1 MKSPDVIVMKSV
13 ASDRRYLAENLA
25 ILDPNQTRAGVR
37 YRSVWLAPDLR
48 KHPATLRG
56 RAGLVVFFD
65 WETGLFEAVRE
76 VEIGDVAES
85 GGSVRLALG
94 CGRFVR
100 VSEAL
105 TRDHI
110 PRLSQEGFDEKVP
123 EPADRKG
130 RHAFVYAV
138 PPEWKR
144 QIETLSSREDAASWL
159 DLLRSLVAPTGSPYR
174 SCRIVFLSSG
184 DERKE
189 LSPSARAPVWRQ
201 PGQLPVRIYAIDGSQ
216 PSSGT
221 VTVRVL
227 GYVGQRMYWSTEVCV
242 SPAEPGKVLVP
253 RPDPAAAGAGPTV
266 RLEAFPLDYG
276 SAAGTPVKTES
287 VSALE
292 MQLEVGGDPAVDS
305 PAPMESWTRALEHID
320 PASDGQR
327 ETCRQLLRGI
337 RSHGVLETGLVDR
350 LLDWQMPADA
360 MALLR
365 ERPELLRR
373 AGHRQLATWLRRMTA
388 APIEARRDLA
398 RHAIGRI
405 AAYVS
410 ADELLDGL
418 ISFLEAQA
426 TSEDFWA
433 CLPLHE
439 LWLAADCRVDNVP
452 LVQALLSADDLR
464 ERFGK
469 LLEGHAQSSN
479 RHEARSIVQF
489 ASAFLGNERGQE
501 LALQF
506 LRDGRPGLEWSQLVE
521 GAGPALIREVLG
533 EVEFD
538 ARAYRAL
545 SGWYWSNVEK
555 AARRV
560 PGLRADLA
568 LWLLEAAETIS
579 TADRAKCL
587 GEVARI
593 AIEEKDWAL
602 LLALGRRLPELE
614 PGWRSAVED
623 ALESEGQT
631 PLSDLE
637 ERLLSR
643 LKGRRLL
650 LLGCQTAPPFALKLK
665 DAFQVSVECKP
676 KEKSSAFDQKD
687 IPTEID
693 YCIVMKWAGHDAFN
707 CARSRLGQDRV
718 VFVGR
723 PGFQTLSREL
733 KRWARTLPDR
743 DEG

>member
-48 KHPATLRG
+48 KRPGTLRG
-56 RAGLVVFFD
+56 RVGLVVFFD

-76 VEIGDVAES
+76 VEISDVAEN
-85 GGSVRLALG
+85 GEFVRLALG

-100 VSEAL
+100 VSEPL

-110 PRLSQEGFDEKVP
+110 PRLSEEGFDEKVP
-123 EPADRKG
+123 APADRKG

-144 QIETLSSREDAASWL
+144 QIESLTSREDAASWL
-159 DLLRSLVAPTGSPYR
+159 ELLRSLVAPKGSPYR

-184 DERKE
+184 EERKE
-189 LSPSARAPVWRQ
+189 LSLTARTPVWRQ
-201 PGQLPVRIYAIDGSQ
+201 PGQLPVRIHAIDGSQ
-216 PSSGT
+216 PASGT
-221 VTVRVL
+221 VPVRIL
-227 GYVGQRMYWSTEVCV
+227 GYVGQRMYWSTEVSV
-242 SPAEPGKVLVP
+242 SPAKAGRVLVP
-253 RPDPAAAGAGPTV
+253 RPDPDTAGGRPTV
-266 RLEAFPLDYG
+266 RLEAFPLGYG
-276 SAAGTPVKTES
+276 SATGSLATTDS

-292 MQLEVGGDPAVDS
+292 MLLEVGGDPAVETS
-305 PAPMESWTRALEHID
+305 APLESWTRALEHVD

-365 ERPELLRR
+365 DRPELLRR

-439 LWLAADCRVDNVP
+439 LWLTAECRVDNVP
-452 LVQALLSADDLR
+452 LVQALLNADDPR

-469 LLEGHAQSSN
+469 LLERHAHSSK

-521 GAGPALIREVLG
+521 GAGPALIRELLG

-538 ARAYRAL
+538 ARAYKAL
-545 SGWYWSNVEK
+545 SDWYSRHVEG

-568 LWLLEAAETIS
+568 LWLLEAAEKIS
-579 TADRAKCL
+579 TADTAKWL
-587 GEVARI
+587 EEVARI

-602 LLALGRRLPELE
+602 LLALGQRLPEL
-614 PGWRSAVED
+614 PAGWRSAVED

-650 LLGCQTAPPFALKLK
+650 LLGCQTPPPFVSKLK
-665 DAFQVSVECKP
+665 TSFQVTVVCKT
-676 KEKSSAFDQKD
+676 KGKDSEFDQKD
-687 IPTEID
+687 IPTEVD
-693 YCIVMKWAGHDAFN
+693 YCIVLKWAGHNASA
-707 CARSRLGQDRV
+707 CARSRLGPDRV

-723 PGFQTLSREL
+723 PGFRTLSHEL
-733 KRWARTLPDR
+733 KRWARTLPDP
-743 DEG
+743 DEK

>member
-37 YRSVWLAPDLR
+37 YRPVWLAPDLR

-76 VEIGDVAES
+76 VEVADVAES

-100 VSEAL
+100 VSEPL

-130 RHAFVYAV
+130 RHAFVYTV

-144 QIETLSSREDAASWL
+144 QIESLSSREDAASWL
-159 DLLRSLVAPTGSPYR
+159 ELLRSLVAPTGSPYR

-201 PGQLPVRIYAIDGSQ
+201 PGQLPIRVYAIDGSQ
-216 PSSGT
+216 PTSGA
-221 VTVRVL
+221 VSVKVL

-253 RPDPAAAGAGPTV
+253 RPDPAAAEARPTV

-276 SAAGTPVKTES
+276 STTGTLVKTES

-292 MQLEVGGDPAVDS
+292 VQLEGGGDPAVEA
-305 PAPMESWTRALEHID
+305 PAHIESWTRALEHID
-320 PASDGQR
+320 PISDGQR

-365 ERPELLRR
+365 DRPELLRR

-433 CLPLHE
+433 CLPLNE
-439 LWLAADCRVDNVP
+439 LWLAADCRVENVP

-469 LLEGHAQSSN
+469 VLERHAQSSK

-501 LALQF
+501 LAHQF

-521 GAGPALIREVLG
+521 GAGPALVRELLG

-538 ARAYRAL
+538 TRAYKAL
-545 SGWYWSNVEK
+545 SDWYLRNVEG

-579 TADRAKCL
+579 PADTAKWL

-593 AIEEKDWAL
+593 GLEEKDWHL
-602 LLALGRRLPELE
+602 LLALGQRLPELE
-614 PGWRSAVED
+614 ADWRSAVED
-623 ALESEGQT
+623 ALEGEGQT

-650 LLGCQTAPPFALKLK
+650 LLGCQTPPPFVSKLK
-665 DAFQVSVECKP
+665 TSFQVTVVCKT
-676 KEKSSAFDQKD
+676 KGNDSEFDQKD
-687 IPTEID
+687 IPTEVD
-693 YCIVMKWAGHDAFN
+693 YCIVLKWAGHNASA

-718 VFVGR
+718 VFIGR